1 MAYAVFSNQFGHHV
15 MKVDQGK
22 AELIITCGADLP
34 LAERVRDLLDRHGLV
49 DVPLA
54 QVETS

>member
-1 MAYAVFSNQFGHHV
+1 MYAVFSNQYGQHV

-22 AELIITCGADLP
+22 AELIISCGADHT

-49 DVPLA
+49 DVPLD
-54 QVETS
+54 QVETA